1 MKRIVSVLLCV
12 LLLFSLAVP
21 AFAEGDVINN
31 YTNETD
37 LTPVTSWLRD
47 LYDSLTERL
56 THVGNTI
63 ANGFNTLFDQM
74 RERISALQSAII
86 NKFEEFK
93 RHFDGIMQQVQL
105 VIGKVVD
112 GVDNFRLRVIS
123 IYDDFK
129 VKAIEKIEYYFVPT
143 FSMQEQV
150 EAWKDLIMQKFSGI
164 EQISVIFSELFKMSE
179 TDEPPSFPITYK
191 GVTVGLIDFRPYDEY
206 RSFVH
211 ALILGF
217 AWFSFLRRMYYSIP
231 DFIMGMGYSG
241 SSRHDSPVPSG
252 HSRERTIHTYM
263 DGGQRYD
270 VISKR

>member
-47 LYDSLTERL
+47 IFDVISDKLQDVKNNL
-56 THVGNTI
+56 VD
-63 ANGFNTLFDQM
+63 GFNTLYDQL
-74 RERISALQSAII
+74 RERFSVLQSTII

-105 VIGKVVD
+105 VIGKVGD
-112 GVDNFRLRVIS
+112 GVDNVRLRIIS

-129 VKAIEKIEYYFVPT
+129 VKAVEKIEYYFVPT
-143 FSMQEQV
+143 FSMQAQV
-150 EAWKDLIMQKFSGI
+150 EEWKDTIMHKFSGI

-217 AWFSFLRRMYYSIP
+217 AWFSFLRRLYYSIP

-241 SSRHDSPVPSG
+241 SSRHDSPVSSG
-252 HSRERTIHTYM
+252 HSRERTVYTYM

>member
-1 MKRIVSVLLCV
+1 MKRILSILLCV
-12 LLLFSLAVP
+12 LFVFSLSVP

-47 LYDSLTERL
+47 IFDVISEKLQDVKSNL
-56 THVGNTI
+56 VD
-63 ANGFNTLFDQM
+63 GFNTLYDQL
-74 RERISALQSAII
+74 RERFSALQSAII

-93 RHFDGIMQQVQL
+93 RHLDGIMQQVQL

-112 GVDNFRLRVIS
+112 GVDNVRLRIIS

-129 VKAIEKIEYYFVPT
+129 IKAVEKIEYYFVPT

-150 EAWKDLIMQKFSGI
+150 EEWKELLLTKFACF
-164 EQISVIFSELFKMSE
+164 EQISNAFSELFSMKE

-206 RSFVH
+206 RPFVH
-211 ALILGF
+211 MLILGF
-217 AWFSFLRRMYYSIP
+217 AWYAFLRRVFYWLP
-231 DFIMGMGYSG
+231 GFIMGTGYSG
-241 SSRHDSPVPSG
+241 SSRNDRAVEG
-252 HSRERTIHTYM
+252 N
-263 DGGQRYD
+263 
-270 VISKR
+270 SKG

>member
-1 MKRIVSVLLCV
+1 MKRILSIFLCFV
-12 LLLFSLAVP
+12 LLFSLSVP

-47 LYDSLTERL
+47 IFDVISEKLQDVKSNL
-56 THVGNTI
+56 VD
-63 ANGFNTLFDQM
+63 GFNTLYDQL
-74 RERISALQSAII
+74 RERFSALQSAII

-93 RHFDGIMQQVQL
+93 RHLDGIMQQVQL

-112 GVDNFRLRVIS
+112 GVDNVRLRIIS

-129 VKAIEKIEYYFVPT
+129 IKAVEKIEYYFVPT
-143 FSMQEQV
+143 FSMQKQV
-150 EAWKDLIMQKFSGI
+150 EEWKDLVLQKFSAL
-164 EQISVIFSELFKMSE
+164 EQISVIFSELFQMVE

-191 GVTVGLIDFRPYDEY
+191 GVTVGLIDFRPYDEF
-206 RSFVH
+206 RPFVH

-217 AWFSFLRRMYYSIP
+217 AWFSFLRRMFYSIP
-231 DFIMGMGYSG
+231 DFIMGMGYTG
-241 SSRHDSPVPSG
+241 PSRHDSPVRVSQ
-252 HSRERTIHTYM
+252 SRERTIYSFS